1 MEPRMSQFS
10 LLKSKNFGPFFK
22 TQFLG
27 AFNDN
32 IYKNTLMLIIAFSAS
47 NELGLDVNVVLN
59 IAAGLF
65 ILPFFLFSGI
75 AGQVTE
81 KYEKSSLIRKI
92 KLLEIPIM
100 IAAAIGFMFEQYFFL
115 LILLFLMGTQSTFF
129 GPAKY
134 AILPQHLKPEQ
145 LVAGNA
151 LVEMGTFVAILMGTI
166 SAGII
171 MEFDAFLLITSTL
184 VVVLAV
190 LGYWVSRSIPI
201 AVSSAPN
208 LKISYNPFTTTREL
222 VRTTRENRPIYLAI
236 MAISWFWFL
245 GAAYLTQFPNFSKEI
260 LNGDSSLVTLL
271 LAIFTFGIGFGSM
284 LCEKLS
290 KSRVELGIVP
300 LGALG
305 LTIFGIGLYFSIPEK
320 PIEAISWLAF
330 LKISDNWALLV
341 NLAGIGIAGGIF
353 IVPLYAY
360 IQERAPEK
368 YRART
373 IAVVNIMNAL
383 FMVTSTL
390 VGIVFLGIMGLSISD
405 FFLVISIMNIVVC
418 LYVFYQVDEFAL
430 RFVVWILSHT
440 LYRVTPHN
448 LEHIPKDGAAVIVCN
463 HVSFVDALLIA
474 GACPRPIR
482 FVMDHNIFKNPM
494 TGWFFRLVKA
504 IPIAPKH
511 QDEVIYNKAFAD
523 ISDAL
528 KDGQMVCIFPE
539 GKLTKDGKMNEFKSG
554 IETILAKDPVPVI
567 PFALKGLWGSFF
579 SNKNGTPFSSIPKRF
594 WSRVDI
600 ISDHPLPPY
609 NLKAAD
615 LQKTVQKLL
624 QEIK

>member
-1 MEPRMSQFS
+1 MSQFS
-10 LLKSKNFGPFFK
+10 LLKLKNFGPFFA

-47 NELGLDVNVVLN
+47 DALDLDINLVLN
-59 IAAGLF
+59 LAAGLF

-92 KLLEIPIM
+92 KFLEIIIM
-100 IAAAIGFMFEQYFFL
+100 IAAAIGFMYEQYYFL

-151 LVEMGTFVAILMGTI
+151 LVEMGTFVAILLATI

-171 MEFDAFLLITSTL
+171 MEFDAFLIITACL
-184 VVVLAV
+184 VIVLAV
-190 LGYWVSRSIPI
+190 IGYCVSRSIPV
-201 AVSSAPN
+201 AAPNAPN
-208 LKISYNPFTTTREL
+208 LNVSFNPLTTTHDLITTTRK
-222 VRTTRENRPIYLAI
+222 NRPIYLAI

-245 GAAYLTQFPNFSKEI
+245 GAAYLTQFPNFSKEV
-260 LNGDSSLVTLL
+260 LYGDSSLVTLL
-271 LAIFTFGIGFGSM
+271 LTIFTFGIGLGSM

-300 LGALG
+300 IGALG
-305 LTIFGIGLYFSIPEK
+305 LTVFGIGLYFSIPEK
-320 PIEAISWLAF
+320 TIEMISGWVF
-330 LKISDNWALLV
+330 LESPYNWSLLF
-341 NLAGIGIAGGIF
+341 NLAGIGISGGIF

-360 IQERAPEK
+360 IQERAPDH

-373 IAVVNIMNAL
+373 IAVINIMNAL
-383 FMVTSTL
+383 FMVGSAL
-390 VGIVFLGIMGLSISD
+390 VGILFLGVMGLSIGD
-405 FFLVISIMNIVVC
+405 FFLVISMMNIVIC

-440 LYRVTPHN
+440 LYRVSHHN
-448 LEHIPKDGAAVIVCN
+448 LEHIPKEGAAVIVCN

-494 TGWFFRLVKA
+494 IGWFFKLVKA

-511 QDEVIYNKAFAD
+511 QDEGIYTKAFDD
-523 ISDAL
+523 ISEAL
-528 KDGQMVCIFPE
+528 QDGQMVCIFPE
-539 GKLTKDGKMNEFKSG
+539 GKLTKDGKMNEFKTG
-554 IETILAKDPVPVI
+554 IETILAKDPVPVV
-567 PFALKGLWGSFF
+567 PFALNGLWGSFF
-579 SNKNGTPFSSIPKRF
+579 SHKGGAAFTTAPKRF

-600 ISDHPLPPY
+600 ISDHPLAPKD
-609 NLKAAD
+609 LKASD
-615 LQKTVQKLL
+615 LQRIVHKLL
-624 QEIK
+624 QKNA

>member
-1 MEPRMSQFS
+1 MSQFS
-10 LLKSKNFGPFFK
+10 LLKLNNFGPFFA

-47 NELGLDVNVVLN
+47 DALGLDINLVLN
-59 IAAGLF
+59 LAAGLF

-75 AGQVTE
+75 AGQITE
-81 KYEKSSLIRKI
+81 KHEKSSLIRKI
-92 KLLEIPIM
+92 KLLEIVIM
-100 IAAAIGFMFEQYFFL
+100 IAASVGFMFEQYYFL

-151 LVEMGTFVAILMGTI
+151 LVEMGTFVAILVATI

-171 MEFDAFLLITSTL
+171 MEFDAFLLITSIL
-184 VVVLAV
+184 VVVLAL
-190 LGYWVSRSIPI
+190 LGYLVSRSIPI

-208 LKISYNPFTTTREL
+208 LEISYNPFTTTREL
-222 VRTTRENRPIYLAI
+222 IKTTRKNRPIYLAI

-245 GAAYLTQFPNFSKEI
+245 GAAYLTQFPNFSKEV

-290 KSRVELGIVP
+290 NSRVELGIVP
-300 LGALG
+300 IGALG
-305 LTIFGIGLYFSIPEK
+305 LTLFGIGLYFSIPEK
-320 PIEAISWLAF
+320 PIEAISWLVF
-330 LKISDNWALLV
+330 LKTAENWALLL
-341 NLAGIGIAGGIF
+341 NLAGIGISGGIF

-360 IQERAPEK
+360 IQERAPEN

-373 IAVVNIMNAL
+373 IAVINIMNAL
-383 FMVTSTL
+383 FMVGSAL
-390 VGIVFLGIMGLSISD
+390 VGILFLGMMALSISD
-405 FFLVISIMNIVVC
+405 FFLVIAIMNIVVC

-430 RFVVWILSHT
+430 RFVVWMLSHT
-440 LYRVTPHN
+440 LYRVRHHN
-448 LEHIPKDGAAVIVCN
+448 LEHIPKEGAAIIVCN

-494 TGWFFRLVKA
+494 IGWFFKLVKA

-511 QDEVIYNKAFAD
+511 QDEIIYHKAFSD

-528 KDGQMVCIFPE
+528 KDDQMVCIFPE

-579 SNKNGTPFSSIPKRF
+579 SHKDGAAFSTAPKRF

-600 ISDHPLPPY
+600 ISDRPLSPT
-609 NLKAAD
+609 NLKASD
-615 LQKTVQKLL
+615 LQTKVHTLL
-624 QEIK
+624 QENA